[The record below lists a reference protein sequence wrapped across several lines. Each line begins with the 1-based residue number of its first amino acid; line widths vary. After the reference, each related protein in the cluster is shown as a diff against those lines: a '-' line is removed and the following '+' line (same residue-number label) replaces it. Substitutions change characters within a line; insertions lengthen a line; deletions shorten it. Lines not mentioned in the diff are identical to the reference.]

1 MGSPCVCLKEERMR
15 AALIQL
21 RVSSGEAPAQR
32 WMRVERMLSQLMGQC
47 VDLILLPELWSV
59 GFSNF
64 AQYREAAEPLHGTTL
79 LRLAPWAR
87 KLEAHIMTGSFVER
101 CGSQYYNTAALLDS
115 RGILTGTY
123 RKIHLFGY
131 DSQER
136 QLLTAGSQTSEVL
149 TSYGVAGMATC
160 YDLRFPEQ
168 FRRMVSRSAEMF
180 LVCAAWP
187 KARIEDWEL
196 LCRARALENQSFLLA
211 CNTCGTCGGV
221 EGGGHSVIVSPEG
234 KILAQAGETEQV
246 LVADIDLS
254 ETANF
259 RARFPALRDRVCMS

>member
-1 MGSPCVCLKEERMR
+1 MR

-21 RVSSGEAPAQR
+21 RVSSGEVPAQR

-101 CGSQYYNTAALLDS
+101 CGSQYYNTSALLDS

-149 TSYGVAGMATC
+149 TSYGVVGMATC

-187 KARIEDWEL
+187 KARAEDWEL

-211 CNTCGTCGGV
+211 CNTCGTCGGA
-221 EGGGHSVIVSPEG
+221 EGGGHSMIVSLEG

>member
-1 MGSPCVCLKEERMR
+1 MR

-21 RVSSGEAPAQR
+21 RVSSGEVPAQR

-64 AQYREAAEPLHGTTL
+64 AQYREAAEPLHGMTL

-101 CGSQYYNTAALLDS
+101 CGSQYYNTSALLDS

-136 QLLTAGSQTSEVL
+136 QLLTAGSQS
-149 TSYGVAGMATC
+149 S
-160 YDLRFPEQ
+160 
-168 FRRMVSRSAEMF
+168 
-180 LVCAAWP
+180 
-187 KARIEDWEL
+187 
-196 LCRARALENQSFLLA
+196 
-211 CNTCGTCGGV
+211 
-221 EGGGHSVIVSPEG
+221 
-234 KILAQAGETEQV
+234 
-246 LVADIDLS
+246 
-254 ETANF
+254 
-259 RARFPALRDRVCMS
+259 

>member
-1 MGSPCVCLKEERMR
+1 MR

-87 KLEAHIMTGSFVER
+87 KLEAHI
-101 CGSQYYNTAALLDS
+101 
-115 RGILTGTY
+115 
-123 RKIHLFGY
+123 HLFGY
-131 DSQER
+131 GSQER

-211 CNTCGTCGGV
+211 CNTCGTCGGT
-221 EGGGHSVIVSPEG
+221 EGGGHSMIVSPEG

-254 ETANF
+254 ETANL